1 MLQDDIRGRMLAQI
15 LWGELEKISNA
26 QNKDTAESSEE
37 NKTLNKTEKDD
48 EKEVTQEK
56 LEDIDEKDHI
66 IGTNYIKRLKEK
78 HKVRGVP
85 IFKRLPGYRFS
96 EKTQSYVPDMEEDL
110 QHRQQMGYL
119 KGKAE
124 GMSNTMDNQLAG
136 KKEELEKLRTL
147 VNGGSLEQKAPAET
161 NQSAP
166 AETNQ
171 SENTQTMQQT

>member
-1 MLQDDIRGRMLAQI
+1 MLQDDIRGRMLAQTF
-15 LWGELEKISNA
+15 WGEIEKISNA
-26 QNKDTAESSEE
+26 QNKDSMESSEE

-48 EKEVTQEK
+48 EREVTQEK

-85 IFKRLPGYRFS
+85 VFRRLPGYKFS
-96 EKTQSYVPDMEEDL
+96 EKSQSYVPDTGEELRD
-110 QHRQQMGYL
+110 RQQMGYL

-124 GMSNTMDNQLAG
+124 GMSSNMDSQLSN
-136 KKEELEKLRTL
+136 KEQELEKLRTL
-147 VNGGSLEQKAPAET
+147 VNGGSLEKESPA
-161 NQSAP
+161 N
-166 AETNQ
+166 TNQ